1 MKKGTVETTPLWEPV
16 QTETLSWRIVS
27 QVRAAVFS
35 GQIKTGDFLG
45 SETSLSTQFNVSR
58 MAARDALRTL
68 EAVGIVEI
76 RMGAKGGAWIA
87 EGNPER
93 FADALAIQL
102 HLIGVTGEEIFD
114 AQMAIEVTSAELAA
128 QNATGEDLGKLSAIL
143 AELDKLR
150 DDPLAFTDA
159 SLRFHEAIVE
169 SSHNRVLLA
178 QFRALR
184 FVLQP
189 LLAPNTTHAIAARV
203 IRSHKSVLNAIE
215 ARDGAKAREIMQ
227 QRVKVIRS
235 RVLSGTAAQH
245 AADDE

>member
-1 MKKGTVETTPLWEPV
+1 MKKGNVEGAPLWEPV

-35 GQIKTGDFLG
+35 GQLKAGDFLG

-68 EAVGIVEI
+68 EAVGIVQI

-87 EGNPER
+87 QGNPER

-102 HLIGVTGEEIFD
+102 HLIGVSGEEIFD

-128 QNATGEDLGKLSAIL
+128 QNATDEDFAKLRGIL

-150 DDPLAFTDA
+150 DDPQGFTNA

-169 SSHNRVLLA
+169 ASHNRVLLA

-189 LLAPNTTHAIAARV
+189 LLAPNTTDTIATRV
-203 IRSHKSVLNAIE
+203 IRSHKQVLNAVE
-215 ARDGAKAREIMQ
+215 ARDGEKAREIMQ
-227 QRVKVIRS
+227 QRVKVIRT
-235 RVLSGTAAQH
+235 RVLSGTAQQTE
-245 AADDE
+245 DEE